1 MALHYNL
8 NEKIQTNLID
18 HLMQDAAEKA
28 GLLDWESIARVQFR
42 QGVTKGHNLGSMA
55 LTKRGGGRVLG
66 VKVESAFV
74 PVPLPPVGANAVSIG
89 TDGAV
94 DSKSSSSSSS
104 SSSGS
109 GAAGSGNGSTPMVCQ
124 TDDDL
129 LLKDGDVPSSPSSRA
144 AGKDSSSSLHTS
156 QAQRA
161 AALAVGL
168 ASAGASDVIS
178 R

>member
-1 MALHYNL
+1 M
-8 NEKIQTNLID
+8 
-18 HLMQDAAEKA
+18 
-28 GLLDWESIARVQFR
+28 LDWESIARVQFR

-66 VKVESAFV
+66 VKVEPAFV
-74 PVPLPPVGANAVSIG
+74 PVPMPPTSANAVTVG

-94 DSKSSSSSSS
+94 DSKSTGSS

-109 GAAGSGNGSTPMVCQ
+109 VASGSGNGSTPMVCQ
-124 TDDDL
+124 TDDDV
-129 LLKDGDVPSSPSSRA
+129 LLKDGEVPSSPSSKA
-144 AGKDSSSSLHTS
+144 AGKDSGSSLHAS